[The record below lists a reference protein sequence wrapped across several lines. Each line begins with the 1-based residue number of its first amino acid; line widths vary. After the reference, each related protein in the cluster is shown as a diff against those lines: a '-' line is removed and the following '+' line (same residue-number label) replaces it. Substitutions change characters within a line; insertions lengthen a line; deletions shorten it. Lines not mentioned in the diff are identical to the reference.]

1 MAQARPNPWLVL
13 MVLTT
18 GFFMIL
24 LDTTIVNVAIPAMS
38 AGLSTTLDQI
48 LWVLNAYI
56 LVYAVLLIT
65 AGRLGDLFGQRNL
78 FALGLFLFTV
88 ASALC
93 GLSQTSTELILARIL
108 QGVGGALLTPQTL
121 AIIASLF
128 PPERRG
134 AAFGIWGAVA
144 GLATITGPTL
154 GGAIITYIDWRWIF
168 FINVPIGI
176 GALIATF
183 AIIPDLRPGR
193 HHGWDIVGVILATS
207 GLFAVV
213 FGLIEGQRYDWGQI
227 GSYAITIP
235 EVIGAGGFLV
245 VLFVVWERFQVE
257 PLVPL
262 SLFEDRNFAVAN
274 WIAAAI
280 SFGMLSLFLPITIYL
295 QSVRGFSAFQAGL
308 TLAPASL
315 TSMLTAPFAGRL
327 ADRIGGKYILM
338 AGISVFAIG
347 TAGLTYVAGPDSTWI
362 NFLVPAIIAGAGMGM
377 TFAPMTTV
385 AMRNISPRMAGAA
398 SGVLNTTR
406 QLGAAIGSAVV
417 GAILQNQLGTA
428 LRDQAVAQ
436 SSSLPA
442 TFRERFI
449 AAFSSVAS
457 NGFEIGTGQNGA
469 TLPSGLP
476 PAAAQQISL
485 LAHDVFT
492 IAFIDAI
499 KGTLIVPIAFL
510 VFTALTTVLIR
521 GMKQPPA
528 RQAAEAEC
536 GQRRARLW
544 HPEGRQRSDPHSR
557 RVTPRRHRAPGEPR
571 NDIEVG
577 LEGRV

>member
-1 MAQARPNPWLVL
+1 MAQARTNPWLVL
-13 MVLTT
+13 LVLTT
-18 GFFMIL
+18 GFFMIM

-38 AGLSTTLDQI
+38 AGLNTTLDQI

-65 AGRLGDLFGQRNL
+65 AGRLGDLYGQRTL
-78 FALGLFLFTV
+78 FAIGLFIFTV

-93 GLSQTSTELILARIL
+93 GISQNPTELIGARIL

-121 AIIASLF
+121 AILTSIF

-134 AAFGIWGAVA
+134 AAFGVWGGVA
-144 GLATITGPTL
+144 GLATLAGPTV
-154 GGAIITYIDWRWIF
+154 GGAIITYISWRWIF

-176 GALIATF
+176 AALVATF
-183 AIIPDLRPGR
+183 VFIPDLRPGR
-193 HHGWDIVGVILATS
+193 HHGWDIVGVILATA

-213 FGLIEGQRYDWGQI
+213 FGLIEGQRYDWGKI

-235 EVIGAGGFLV
+235 EVIGAGGLV
-245 VLFVVWERFQVE
+245 AVLFVVWERFQVE

-280 SFGMLSLFLPITIYL
+280 SFGMLNLFLPITIYL

-398 SGVLNTTR
+398 SGVVNTTR
-406 QLGAAIGSAVV
+406 QVGAAIGSAVV
-417 GAILQNQLGTA
+417 GALLQNHLATA
-428 LRDQAVAQ
+428 LHDQAVAQ

-476 PAAAQQISL
+476 PAAAQQLSL
-485 LAHDVFT
+485 LAHNVFT
-492 IAFIDAI
+492 IAFIDAM
-499 KGTLIVPIAFL
+499 KGTVVGPIALL
-510 VFTALTTVLIR
+510 VFTAVTTVLIR
-521 GMKQPPA
+521 GMKQPVLA
-528 RQAAEAEC
+528 HVRAFEAELVD
-536 GQRRARLW
+536 GL
-544 HPEGRQRSDPHSR
+544 
-557 RVTPRRHRAPGEPR
+557 HRPA
-571 NDIEVG
+571 
-577 LEGRV
+577 

>member
-1 MAQARPNPWLVL
+1 MARAQSNPWLVL
-13 MVLTT
+13 VVLTT

-38 AGLSTTLDQI
+38 AGLNTTLDQI

-65 AGRLGDLFGQRNL
+65 AGRLGDLYGQRNL
-78 FALGLFLFTV
+78 FALGLLVFTV

-93 GLSQTSTELILARIL
+93 GLSQNVTELILARIL

-134 AAFGIWGAVA
+134 AAFGIWGAAA
-144 GLATITGPTL
+144 GLATVTGPTV

-193 HHGWDIVGVILATS
+193 RHGWDIVGVILATS
-207 GLFAVV
+207 GLFAIV
-213 FGLIEGQRYDWGQI
+213 FGLIEGQRYNWGQI
-227 GSYAITIP
+227 TSYVVTIP
-235 EVIGAGGFLV
+235 EVIGAGAFLV
-245 VLFVVWERFQVE
+245 VLFIIWERFQAE

-295 QSVRGFSAFQAGL
+295 QSVRDFTALQAGL
-308 TLAPASL
+308 TLAPMPL
-315 TSMLTAPFAGRL
+315 TSMLVAPFAGRF

-338 AGISVFAIG
+338 TGISVFAIG
-347 TAGLTYVAGPDSTWI
+347 TASLTFVAGPDSTWL

-417 GAILQNQLGTA
+417 GALLQSHLATA
-428 LRDQAVAQ
+428 LHDQAVAQ
-436 SSSLPA
+436 SASLPA
-442 TFRERFI
+442 AVRDRFI

-476 PAAAQQISL
+476 PALAHQIAV
-485 LAHDVFT
+485 LAHDVFVS
-492 IAFIDAI
+492 AFIDAM
-499 KGTLIVPIAFL
+499 KATLVVPIAFL
-510 VFTALTTVLIR
+510 FLTAVTTLLIKR
-521 GMKQPPA
+521 RQPPA
-528 RQAAEAEC
+528 QQMGEVQREELRAAA
-536 GQRRARLW
+536 G
-544 HPEGRQRSDPHSR
+544 
-557 RVTPRRHRAPGEPR
+557 
-571 NDIEVG
+571 
-577 LEGRV
+577 